1 MDQDLL
7 VAQLSG
13 IFQSFQ
19 DEKEQTEGEFEK
31 LQVALTGV
39 LSLLTDKQSSP
50 LVKMRGTPQ
59 DLKGYII
66 RLVSELHVNVIN
78 RWETLGL
85 KLDSML
91 QAIRNS

>member
-7 VAQLSG
+7 VTQLSEV
-13 IFQSFQ
+13 FQWFQ
-19 DEKEQTEGEFEK
+19 NEKKQTEVEFEK

-39 LSLLTDKQSSP
+39 LNLLTGEKSAP
-50 LVKMRGTPQ
+50 LEKLGGTPQ

-78 RWETLGL
+78 RWETLSM

-91 QAIRNS
+91 QAVRNP